1 MHIYSAAFCVYA
13 GNGLVPLV
21 LIISSFVLLDVTGMV
36 WLVAVVLLAHHTG
49 RRGGGLPIDGGGGG
63 DGIVFCPWRGLASRC
78 FVMRAYDTFFA
89 DLSIVLCFPISFYS
103 IELVYL
109 MFWQRCGSIVA
120 CRGEMMM
127 QSFSFP
133 WWADHRVMVSVDGHF
148 GILGKHCYIIN
159 YATCC

>member
-63 DGIVFCPWRGLASRC
+63 IASSFASGVGMHRGAS
-78 FVMRAYDTFFA
+78 
-89 DLSIVLCFPISFYS
+89 L
-103 IELVYL
+103 
-109 MFWQRCGSIVA
+109 
-120 CRGEMMM
+120 
-127 QSFSFP
+127 
-133 WWADHRVMVSVDGHF
+133 
-148 GILGKHCYIIN
+148 
-159 YATCC
+159 

>member
-63 DGIVFCPWRGLASRC
+63 LHRHLPLAWACIAVLRYEGL
-78 FVMRAYDTFFA
+78 
-89 DLSIVLCFPISFYS
+89 
-103 IELVYL
+103 
-109 MFWQRCGSIVA
+109 
-120 CRGEMMM
+120 
-127 QSFSFP
+127 
-133 WWADHRVMVSVDGHF
+133 
-148 GILGKHCYIIN
+148 
-159 YATCC
+159 